1 MSETSEIQPARS
13 DRLSMGIKI
22 SWGAGALGA
31 AVLMNSVS
39 VLIVYYLARIV
50 GMESW
55 IAGLLL
61 SLGRILDAAN
71 DPFMG
76 WLSDRTPEKYGGRRR
91 PYLVIGAVLS
101 AVAILIIFNVPFRGS
116 GIEVIAYV
124 LFTLIFFGIGYT
136 VFNVPFIAMPAEMT
150 TDYHERSSIHS
161 YRVIFASI
169 GMMIAFAGSG
179 ILLGWLSDTT
189 DAAGVQVNTAEDYAI
204 LSMIFG
210 SIILVSML
218 IAWRGTRTARI
229 THRSTKQIPGKE
241 QLASFFANKSFLTII
256 GVKASQLIAVYASQ
270 TATFFMVVEVL
281 RRSSSQM
288 ALISI
293 PMVIVS
299 IISAPLLVRF
309 SKRFGKRIG
318 YMTSALFTCASYL
331 SWIVSDPGEPEF
343 MLAIRGAILGVGFA
357 GNVMF
362 AMSMITDAIE
372 LDSIKTGMNR
382 EGMYTAAFSFVE
394 KSAGALGP
402 AMVGAAL
409 SVAGFDKSADVNADN
424 YEAVRQATLFGVA
437 YIPSFFAIL
446 SVFILSFY
454 KLDEKTLAAARAN
467 SADGEETRE
476 EIKEQVRESEPLE
489 GEAPT

>member
-1 MSETSEIQPARS
+1 MSDTSETGSKPSGQ
-13 DRLSMGIKI
+13 LSLGLKI

-55 IAGLLL
+55 IAGALL

-71 DPFMG
+71 DPIMG
-76 WLSDRTPEKYGGRRR
+76 WISDRTPDKFGGRRR
-91 PYLVIGAVLS
+91 PYLLIGAVLS
-101 AVAILIIFNVPFRGS
+101 AVSILILFNIPLRGS
-116 GIEVIAYV
+116 GIEVIIYV
-124 LFTLIFFGIGYT
+124 LLALLFFGVGYT

-150 TDYHERSSIHS
+150 SDYHERSSIHS
-161 YRVIFASI
+161 FRVMFASL
-169 GMMIAFAGSG
+169 GMMVAFAGSG
-179 ILLGWLSDTT
+179 ILLGWLSDGV
-189 DAAGVQVNTAEDYAI
+189 DANGVQVNTAGDYAV

-218 IAWRGTRTARI
+218 IAWRGTRTARV
-229 THRSTKQIPGKE
+229 TQRSTKEIPGKE
-241 QLASFFANKSFLTII
+241 QLKTFFSNKSFLTII

-281 RRSSSQM
+281 RRSSDQM

-299 IISAPLLVRF
+299 ILAAPMLVKF

-318 YMTSALFTCASYL
+318 YMTSALFTCASYM
-331 SWIVSDPGEPEF
+331 SWIFSDPGEPEY

-362 AMSMITDAIE
+362 AMSMITDAME
-372 LDSIKTGMNR
+372 LDTIKTGMNR

-409 SVAGFDKSADVNADN
+409 SVAGFDSSADVNADN
-424 YEAVRQATLFGVA
+424 YEAVRQATLAGVA
-437 YIPSFFAIL
+437 YIPSFFALL
-446 SVFILSFY
+446 SVGILCFY
-454 KLDEKTLAAARAN
+454 KLDEKTLAEARAKAA
-467 SADGEETRE
+467 ADASPRE
-476 EIKEQVRESEPLE
+476 EIKEQVRQGDYLD
-489 GEAPT
+489 GENPA

>member
-1 MSETSEIQPARS
+1 MSDANKSQPETPGK
-13 DRLSMGIKI
+13 LSMGLKL

-55 IAGLLL
+55 IAGVLL

-71 DPFMG
+71 DPIMG
-76 WLSDRTPEKYGGRRR
+76 WISDRTPDKYGGRRR
-91 PYLVIGAVLS
+91 PYLLVGAVLS
-101 AVAILIIFNVPFRGS
+101 TVAILILFNVPLRGN
-116 GIEVIAYV
+116 GIEVIIYV
-124 LFTLIFFGIGYT
+124 LMALVFFGIGYT

-150 TDYHERSSIHS
+150 SDYHERSSIHS
-161 YRVIFASI
+161 YRVIFASL
-169 GMMIAFAGSG
+169 GMMVAFAGSG
-179 ILLGWLSDTT
+179 ILLGWLSKGT
-189 DAAGVQVNTAEDYAI
+189 DANGVQVNTAGDYAI

-218 IAWRGTRTARI
+218 VAWRGTRTARI

-241 QLASFFANKSFLTII
+241 QLKTFFSNKSFLTII

-281 RRSSSQM
+281 RRSSNQM

-299 IISAPLLVRF
+299 IIAAPVLVRY
-309 SKRFGKRIG
+309 SRRFGKRVG
-318 YMTSALFTCASYL
+318 YITSALFTCASYM
-331 SWIVSDPGEPEF
+331 SWIFSDPGEPEY
-343 MLAIRGAILGVGFA
+343 MLAVRGAILGVGFA

-362 AMSMITDAIE
+362 AMSMITDAME
-372 LDSIKTGMNR
+372 LDSLKTGMNR

-402 AMVGAAL
+402 ALVGAAL

-424 YEAVRQATLFGVA
+424 YESVRQATLAGVA
-437 YIPSFFAIL
+437 YIPSFFALL

-454 KLDEKTLAAARAN
+454 KLDEKTLEAARAAAK
-467 SADGEETRE
+467 ADAAERE
-476 EIKEQVRESEPLE
+476 EIKEKVREADGLE
-489 GEAPT
+489 GDTPV

>member
-1 MSETSEIQPARS
+1 MSDASVNKPEKAEKLNT
-13 DRLSMGIKI
+13 GVKI
-22 SWGAGALGA
+22 SWGVGALGA

-101 AVAILIIFNVPFRGS
+101 ALSLILIFNVPFHGS
-116 GIEVIAYV
+116 GPEVIAYV

-161 YRVIFASI
+161 WRVIFAGL

-179 ILLGWLSDTT
+179 ILLRLLSDGV
-189 DAAGVQVNTAEDYAI
+189 DENGVQINTAEDYAI
-204 LSMIFG
+204 LSAIFA
-210 SIILVSML
+210 SIVFASML
-218 IAWRGTRTARI
+218 IAWRGTRSARI
-229 THRSTKQIPGKE
+229 TQRSVKELPGRE
-241 QLASFFANKSFLTII
+241 QLKSFFSNKSFLTII

-270 TATFFMVVEVL
+270 TAQFFMVVEVL
-281 RRSSSQM
+281 KRSSSQM

-299 IISAPLLVRF
+299 IIAAPLLVRF
-309 SKRFGKRIG
+309 SRRFGKRAG
-318 YMTSALFTCASYL
+318 YMVSALFTCASYL
-331 SWIVSDPGEPEF
+331 SWVVSDPNEPEY
-343 MLAIRGAILGVGFA
+343 MLVIRGAILGVGFA

-372 LDSIKTGMNR
+372 LDKIKTGMNR

-394 KSAGALGP
+394 KSAGAMGP
-402 AMVGAAL
+402 ALVGAAL
-409 SVAGFDKSADVNADN
+409 SFAGFDSSADVNAGN
-424 YEAVRQATLFGVA
+424 YDAVRQATLFGVA
-437 YIPSFFAIL
+437 YIPATFALL

-454 KLDEKTLAAARAN
+454 RLDEKTLADAREAAAKAAGN
-467 SADGEETRE
+467 ELTADDLVGAGEPQATV
-476 EIKEQVRESEPLE
+476 KTP
-489 GEAPT
+489 